1 MLAAPGAA
9 GQGEVVGMP
18 RRQRRGAGE
27 GSISHGGSPQPGHGL
42 QNTGGGNNAGFVRAG
57 YFGCIDKSCAG
68 LNDIK

>member
-9 GQGEVVGMP
+9 GQGEVVGKP
-18 RRQRRGAGE
+18 RRQRGEAGE

-42 QNTGGGNNAGFVRAG
+42 QNTRGNNAGFVRAG
-57 YFGCIDKSCAG
+57 YFCCTDKSCAG